1 MVPLVL
7 RLLLAC
13 SAPPTF
19 DVLLAPDPGRG
30 GADGADGPYGAIS
43 CERTYQARVTDAVR
57 VEFVLPGDEGGGPT
71 VPAAPTVVFVQGGLV
86 DVDRYRWLYAHL
98 ASRGYAVVAPHHAL
112 DLAIFEIGNAS
123 AAYAGARV
131 DPDLGSWFGASAVVG
146 GHSLGG
152 VVAVKNW
159 LADDAFSA
167 VLLLAS
173 FPAADDDPEERAGSP
188 VLSIAGANDQKAL
201 PADVQGGFERFGD
214 PRYLAVVDDLNHYGW
229 TEGASEKEL
238 ASDGETLT
246 LDADRLAALTVIDA
260 FLDASLLGDAGA
272 ADRLDLPFDGV
283 TVTR

>member
-1 MVPLVL
+1 MVLLAL
-7 RLLLAC
+7 RLLVAC

-19 DVLLAPDPGRG
+19 EVVLDAEPGRD
-30 GADGADGPYGAIS
+30 GADGADGPFGAITTG
-43 CERTYQARVTDAVR
+43 RTYQARVTDAVR
-57 VEFVLPGDEGGGPT
+57 VEVVLPGDEAGAPA
-71 VPAAPTVVFVQGGLV
+71 VLAAPTVVFVQGGLV
-86 DVDRYRWLYAHL
+86 DVDRYRWLYTHL

-112 DLAIFEIGNAS
+112 DLAIFEIGNAA
-123 AAYAGARV
+123 AAYAGARG
-131 DPDLGSWFGASAVVG
+131 DPDLGPWIGDSVVVG

-173 FPAADDDPEERAGSP
+173 FPAAGDDPEDRAGSP
-188 VLSIAGANDQKAL
+188 VLSIGGANDEKAL
-201 PADVQGGFERFGD
+201 PVDVQAGFERFEA

-229 TEGASEKEL
+229 TDGASEAEL

-260 FLDASLLGDAGA
+260 FLDASLLGDAEA
-272 ADRLDLPFDGV
+272 AARLELPFEGV